1 MSATLFALALFG
13 CSDDGTAC
21 QRLDTPVQT
30 YHSRAACTAELDQA
44 LSTQAARRAE
54 APTVFAQCL
63 TSRQMAALGEGTI
76 DLTRVNGARV
86 ASAGY

>member
-21 QRLDTPVQT
+21 QRLSTPVQT
-30 YHSRAACTAELDQA
+30 YE
-44 LSTQAARRAE
+44 TQAQCSAQLDEALDTDAAMRAD

-63 TSRQMAALGEGTI
+63 TSRQIALLGKGTV
-76 DLTRVNGARV
+76 DLTRVNGMEF
-86 ASAGY
+86 ASAGF